1 MDKDEIEEQKNF
13 DDERISII
21 PILKIIL
28 DIIYIIIL
36 FYCITFLP
44 HNFEEVENIVLQEK
58 FEEVQMKYAI
68 GSTIGKSFKII
79 IPIFIFLNILL
90 LINEKN
96 LKIKLIVG
104 IVTIIEICVMIY
116 CYMNVVI
123 N

>member
-79 IPIFIFLNILL
+79 IPIFIFLNIVL

-96 LKIKLIVG
+96 LKTRLIVG